1 MGRRRK
7 DRLRFRRRD
16 KVIVVAVG
24 ILCACLPVGIFD
36 GDTGRILTIFLGLVS
51 ASILPTVSMMVGTM
65 SGTGRSVAG
74 IDQLNAELRDT
85 IDILVAIL
93 GFVLVAVLGLL
104 LGTINLPDM
113 QVPLLNTRYSIGL
126 DQAFLRLTNL
136 MVGLAIALALS
147 KFGRVPSSF
156 RRALE
161 IRHQIAVEEA
171 KRRIE
176 ENAPSNAS
184 VSSMF
189 ATSPGFGQSKKVVGV
204 EAKRE

>member
-1 MGRRRK
+1 M
-7 DRLRFRRRD
+7 
-16 KVIVVAVG
+16 ISVAVG
-24 ILCACLPVGIFD
+24 IFCACLPVGTFD

-51 ASILPTVSMMVGTM
+51 ASILPTVSMMVGIM

-126 DQAFLRLTNL
+126 DQVFLRLTNL

-171 KRRIE
+171 KRRID
-176 ENAPSNAS
+176 ENAPSDAS

>member
-1 MGRRRK
+1 M
-7 DRLRFRRRD
+7 
-16 KVIVVAVG
+16 IVVAVG